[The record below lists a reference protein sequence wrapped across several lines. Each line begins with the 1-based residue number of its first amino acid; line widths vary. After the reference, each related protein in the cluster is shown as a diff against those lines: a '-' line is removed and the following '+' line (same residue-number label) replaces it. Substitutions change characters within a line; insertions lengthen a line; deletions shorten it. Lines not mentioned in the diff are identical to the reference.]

1 MGAFFWPKDYDQVMK
16 NDPASIKAFLSER
29 KKQHL
34 YRAVKIS
41 QSAQHPIMKIDG
53 QECLNFCSNDYLG
66 LANHPDIVDAFKKA
80 ADKYGVGSGAAHL
93 INGHSVEHQQ
103 LEESLAEFTGRDRA
117 LLFSNGYM
125 ANIGVL
131 SALLDRG
138 DHLYQDRLNHASL
151 IDAGLLS
158 KAKMKRYKHNNTADL
173 KRLYD
178 KAQSSSTES
187 SLTKTSSKNSMI
199 VTDGV
204 FSMDGDEAPV
214 KELAEIAK
222 QQQAW
227 LMVDDAHGFGVLGEC
242 GAGLLEQQNLK
253 QADVPVLM
261 ATLGKACGTSGA
273 FVAGSEDLIEY
284 LTQTARTFIY
294 TTAMP
299 PSIAAATRTS
309 LKLVAKESWRREKL
323 VDLIQRFKL
332 GAKQLGVEL
341 MQSNTAIQ
349 PIMLGSTKNAV
360 EISQALQEKNII
372 VTAIRPP
379 TVPDGTARLR
389 VTFSANHTAE
399 QVDILLEALEKVMR

>member
-1 MGAFFWPKDYDQVMK
+1 LGAFFLPKDYYQVMK
-16 NDPASIKAFLSER
+16 NNPASLKSFLSDR

-34 YRAVKIS
+34 YRSVKIS
-41 QSAQHPIMKIDG
+41 ESAQHPMMKIDG
-53 QECLNFCSNDYLG
+53 KECLNFCSNDYLG
-66 LANHPDIVDAFKKA
+66 LANHPDIVSTFKKA
-80 ADKYGVGSGAAHL
+80 ADTYGVGSGAAHL
-93 INGHSVEHQQ
+93 INGHSIEHHK
-103 LEESLAEFTGRDRA
+103 LEEALAEFTGRDRA

-125 ANIGVL
+125 ANMGVL

-173 KRLYD
+173 KRLYA
-178 KAQSSSTES
+178 KTG
-187 SLTKTSSKNSMI
+187 TSSENSMI

-227 LMVDDAHGFGVLGEC
+227 LMVDDAHGFGILGEC

-253 QADVPVLM
+253 QADVPILM
-261 ATLGKACGTSGA
+261 ATMGKSCGTSGA

-284 LTQTARTFIY
+284 LIQIARTFIY

-299 PSIAAATRTS
+299 PSIAAASLTS
-309 LKLVAKESWRREKL
+309 LKLITKESWRREKL
-323 VDLIQRFKL
+323 IALIQRFKA
-332 GAKQLGVEL
+332 GAKQLGIEL

>member
-1 MGAFFWPKDYDQVMK
+1 MK
-16 NDPASIKAFLSER
+16 NDPVSLKAFLSER

-34 YRAVKIS
+34 YRSVKVS

-53 QECLNFCSNDYLG
+53 KECLNFSSNDYLG
-66 LANHPDIVDAFKKA
+66 LANHPDIVSAFKKA

-103 LEESLAEFTGRDRA
+103 LEESLAEFTGRDKA

-125 ANIGVL
+125 ANMGVL
-131 SALLDRG
+131 SALLERG

-158 KAKMKRYKHNNTADL
+158 KAKMKRYKHNDTDDL
-173 KRLYD
+173 NKLYA
-178 KAQSSSTES
+178 KAQSSSIQ
-187 SLTKTSSKNSMI
+187 TSSKNSMI

-214 KELAEIAK
+214 KRLAEIAK

-227 LMVDDAHGFGVLGEC
+227 LMVDDAHGFGVLGDR
-242 GAGLLEQQNLK
+242 GAGLLEQQNLN
-253 QADVPVLM
+253 QSDIPVLM

-284 LTQTARTFIY
+284 LTQTARTFIF
-294 TTAMP
+294 TTAKP

-309 LKLVAKESWRREKL
+309 LKIIEKETWRREKL
-323 VDLIQRFKL
+323 RTLIYQFKR
-332 GAKQLGVEL
+332 GAEQLGIDL
-341 MQSNTAIQ
+341 MSSDTAIQ
-349 PIMLGSTKNAV
+349 PIMLGSTERALKV
-360 EISQALQEKNII
+360 SQDLSDQGIM

-379 TVPDGTARLR
+379 TVPNGLSRLR
-389 VTFSANHTAE
+389 VTFSANHTE
-399 QVDILLEALEKVMR
+399 QHVEQLLNGLEKVFQQR